1 MKHIAT
7 KFLYY
12 QVLSRP
18 LLVLSIA
25 TVFTDQPQC
34 SDGTSDCVA
43 DPDSEVVSAELSPA
57 QPILNTRY
65 MIRSFMMRS

>member
-1 MKHIAT
+1 MKQIANEI
-7 KFLYY
+7 FYY

-34 SDGTSDCVA
+34 SDGTSDCVV
-43 DPDSEVVSAELSPA
+43 DSPESEVSAELSPA
-57 QPILNTRY
+57 QPISNTRY
-65 MIRSFMMRS
+65 MIRSFMMCS